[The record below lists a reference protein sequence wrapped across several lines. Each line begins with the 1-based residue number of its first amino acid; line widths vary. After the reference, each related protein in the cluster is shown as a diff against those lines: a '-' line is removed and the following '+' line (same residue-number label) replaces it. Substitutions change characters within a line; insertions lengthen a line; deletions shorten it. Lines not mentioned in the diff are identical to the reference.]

1 MSTLRYK
8 VDLTN
13 VVVIKRLDDLPKKA
27 REWII
32 RDIEKKLETNPSG
45 YGKRLSGDKHELFK
59 LRVDIYRVIFK
70 IDENQKTVTVIDI
83 DYRRD
88 IY

>member
-13 VVVIKRLDDLPKKA
+13 VVVLKRLDQLPKKA

-32 RDIEKKLETNPSG
+32 RDIEKKLETNPAH
-45 YGKRLSGDKHELFK
+45 YGKRLSGDKHDLFK

-70 IDENQKTVTVIDI
+70 IDENSKTVKIVEI